1 MVKKI
6 RESKGEKTTRRD
18 WHRLFGMF
26 VTAHFENSPYQVEV
40 EKDLTVKKQLIDV
53 TVVRREAAGSF
64 DRYPDGLENMAE
76 HNLLSYKSLHES
88 FTVWSLLELAGHY
101 VNYRKQVSPS
111 FDELIAENEFRL
123 YGITTHEPI
132 QLIKTF
138 NPKKISE
145 GVWELQW
152 DEVCIRL
159 IVLPQIPQ
167 GPHNDLWRLF
177 SARPDVIEEART
189 HYETCYQDSEHSVLM
204 QMLYEFYLKEKLPMT
219 YTRKQFEEDFVLAHL
234 KSVSPEKILRQYS
247 PEDRLRD
254 LAPEDRLRDL
264 APELVLKQYS
274 EEDLLDGLPPERLER
289 LAALV
294 KMREDKTKK

>member
-204 QMLYEFYLKEKLPMT
+204 QMLYEFYLKEKLPVT

-234 KSVSPEKILRQYS
+234 KSVSPEKILKQYS
-247 PEDRLRD
+247 PEEVLRQYS
-254 LAPEDRLRDL
+254 PEDRLRDL

>member
-53 TVVRREAAGSF
+53 TVVRREAAGNF

-88 FTVWSLLELAGHY
+88 FTVWSLLELGGHY

-111 FDELIAENEFRL
+111 FDELIPQEQFRL
-123 YGITTHEPI
+123 YGITTHEPV

-152 DEVCIRL
+152 EEVCIRL
-159 IVLPQIPQ
+159 IVLPQIPK

-177 SARPDVIEEART
+177 SARADIVEEART

-204 QMLYEFYLKEKLPMT
+204 QMLYEYYLKEKLPMT
-219 YTRKQFEEDFVLAHL
+219 YTRQQFEEDFVLAHL
-234 KSVSPEKILRQYS
+234 KSVSPEKILKQYS
-247 PEDRLRD
+247 PE
-254 LAPEDRLRDL
+254 E
-264 APELVLKQYS
+264 VLKQYS
-274 EEDLLDGLPPERLER
+274 PEQLLKGFSPEQRIQIKALLNQKKSNDG
-289 LAALV
+289 
-294 KMREDKTKK
+294 